1 EVVRDLLSEKNIK
14 KRGIFN
20 IKTVNK
26 MILDDLNGKID
37 AAYPI
42 FALMCLE
49 WWMRIFIDG
58 NQTNISKSK

>member
-1 EVVRDLLSEKNIK
+1 
-14 KRGIFN
+14 
-20 IKTVNK
+20 